1 MIKLSKMGKTIKLDE
16 QGLRKIIMS
25 EIKNSIN
32 EVHIKTTDELADGDY
47 GRMCGML
54 KGKIESL
61 YMLKDYC
68 RTLEELQKLISSIF
82 DNLMA

>member
-1 MIKLSKMGKTIKLDE
+1 MIKLSKMKKTIKLDE
-16 QGLRKIIMS
+16 QTLRKIIMS

-32 EVHIKTTDELADGDY
+32 EVHVKTTDELADGDY

>member
-1 MIKLSKMGKTIKLDE
+1 MKKTIKLDE
-16 QGLRKIIMS
+16 QTLRKIIMS

-32 EVHIKTTDELADGDY
+32 EVHVKTTDELADGDY